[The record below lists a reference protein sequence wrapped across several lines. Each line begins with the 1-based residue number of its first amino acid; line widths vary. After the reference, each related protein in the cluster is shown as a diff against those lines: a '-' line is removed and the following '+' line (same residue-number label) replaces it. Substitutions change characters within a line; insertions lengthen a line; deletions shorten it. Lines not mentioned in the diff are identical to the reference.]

1 MQQIRLTVER
11 IENGSI
17 ILKHERGK
25 SNDRNLKNHKNI
37 ELKEGDILE
46 IIKMDKEIILISS
59 KF

>member
-11 IENGSI
+11 IKNDSI
-17 ILKHERGK
+17 VLKHERGK
-25 SNDRNLKNHKNI
+25 AIDRNLKNHKNI